1 VPTNQKAKKVK
12 KKIKPDAH
20 SKNPAPKTAG
30 FFLYLCNLFYKMM
43 AFNSPDVLEEEITDV
58 VAKEEAI
65 KALLLYNDD
74 VNTFDFVTESL
85 IKVCKHDAIQAEQCT
100 YLVHY
105 TGKCVVKNG
114 TFKALKPL
122 CEALLERGL
131 SAKIED

>member
-1 VPTNQKAKKVK
+1 MNT
-12 KKIKPDAH
+12 
-20 SKNPAPKTAG
+20 
-30 FFLYLCNLFYKMM
+30 
-43 AFNSPDVLEEEITDV
+43 FNFPQILEEEV
-58 VAKEEAI
+58 VEVISKEEAT

-85 IKVCKHDAIQAEQCT
+85 IKVCGHDAIQAEQCT

-114 TFKALKPL
+114 TFKALRPL

>member
-1 VPTNQKAKKVK
+1 M
-12 KKIKPDAH
+12 
-20 SKNPAPKTAG
+20 KNLNNPE
-30 FFLYLCNLFYKMM
+30 
-43 AFNSPDVLEEEITDV
+43 VLEEEIIEV
-58 VAKEEAI
+58 VLKEEGT

-74 VNTFDFVTESL
+74 VNTFDFVTDSL
-85 IKVCKHDAIQAEQCT
+85 IKVCQHDALQAEQCT

-114 TFKALKPL
+114 TFKKLKPL

>member
-1 VPTNQKAKKVK
+1 MLEQEVVETV
-12 KKIKPDAH
+12 IKD
-20 SKNPAPKTAG
+20 
-30 FFLYLCNLFYKMM
+30 
-43 AFNSPDVLEEEITDV
+43 
-58 VAKEEAI
+58 EAV

-74 VNTFDFVTESL
+74 FNTFDFVTESL
-85 IKVCKHDAIQAEQCT
+85 IKVCKHDALQAEQCT

-114 TFKALKPL
+114 TFKKLKPL

>member
-1 VPTNQKAKKVK
+1 M
-12 KKIKPDAH
+12 
-20 SKNPAPKTAG
+20 KNYTAP
-30 FFLYLCNLFYKMM
+30 Y
-43 AFNSPDVLEEEITDV
+43 VLEQEV
-58 VAKEEAI
+58 VETVIKEEAV

-74 VNTFDFVTESL
+74 FNTFDFVTESL

-114 TFKALKPL
+114 TFKKLKPL